1 MDRATKLA
9 AFVAAQDQAYPR
21 AVQELAAGRKESHWI
36 WFIFPQLAGLG
47 TSAMSQRFG
56 ISSAAEAQSY
66 LDHPVLGQRLRECTR
81 LMLSHAGTKIDS
93 IMGFPDDLKFR
104 SCMTLFAAGAPDEQ
118 LFKEALRVFFKGER
132 DQRTIALLSNRPS
145 PRR

>member
-9 AFVAAQDQAYPR
+9 AFVTAQDQAYPR

-66 LDHPVLGQRLRECTR
+66 LDHPVLGQRLLECTR
-81 LMLSHAGTKIDS
+81 LMLSHVGTKIDS

-104 SCMTLFAAGAPDEQ
+104 SCLTLFAAVAPEEP
-118 LFKEALRVFFKGER
+118 LFEAALQAFFEGER
-132 DQRTIALLSNRPS
+132 DPRTMALLQNSQKF
-145 PRR
+145 